1 MDDENIVPYTLSI
14 ENNTEN
20 NFIYKIRK
28 PRSKFRDYTAS
39 ELYDITQELTNL
51 CNVVLHTPIL
61 ETYMPVDANNDS
73 YNINENG
80 DIEYYENGNEVRDT
94 SNASN
99 ILDDDFRESIL
110 SSIADYVEQLQSVQ
124 SDTYPR
130 IGAVAESEYTI
141 MSDEDH
147 DKLIGKSTIKQK
159 SDLEMITSLC
169 DSLSY
174 DDLKLL
180 IKNILVIRKN
190 IKKQEMEELK
200 TIKPELF

>member
-1 MDDENIVPYTLSI
+1 MDDEKD
-14 ENNTEN
+14 TEN
-20 NFIYKIRK
+20 SFIYTIR
-28 PRSKFRDYTAS
+28 SHTKFKDYTAS
-39 ELYDITQELTNL
+39 ELYDIIQELTNL
-51 CNVVLHTPIL
+51 CNVGLHTPIL
-61 ETYMPVDANNDS
+61 ETYMPVDDNNDA

-80 DIEYYENGNEVRDT
+80 DIEYYENGNEVQDT

-99 ILDDDFRESIL
+99 ILDDDFRVNIL
-110 SSIADYVEQLQSVQ
+110 PFIAGYGELLQ

-130 IGAVAESEYTI
+130 IGAVAESEYTM

>member
-1 MDDENIVPYTLSI
+1 MDDEND
-14 ENNTEN
+14 TEN
-20 NFIYKIRK
+20 SFIYTIR
-28 PRSKFRDYTAS
+28 SHAKFKDYTAS
-39 ELYDITQELTNL
+39 ELYDIKQELPNL

-61 ETYMPVDANNDS
+61 ETYMPIDANNDA

-110 SSIADYVEQLQSVQ
+110 SFIADYGELLQSVQ

-130 IGAVAESEYTI
+130 IGAVAESEYTM

-147 DKLIGKSTIKQK
+147 YKLIGKSGIKQK